1 MNRDELEGRSKSE
14 LIDLIVQQQTRL
26 AQLQARAAELQAQLA
41 QLQLSKRNGEAE
53 TAAALPHV
61 PAGRF
66 PFTLKLI
73 AIAGLVLACG
83 IVVIVAS
90 FRPGARIAAGKA
102 QDYAPGSIT
111 IMQLPAPDR
120 GAQAIPIF
128 LVNDPASGFI
138 ALYARDPGSNCL
150 LAWDETTQRIEDRCS
165 ASRYT
170 RTGDYLAGPSSRGL
184 DRYAVSLSE
193 GGDITV
199 DVSTLQAGPPRP

>member
-1 MNRDELEGRSKSE
+1 MNREELEGRSKSE
-14 LIDLIVQQQTRL
+14 LIDLLVQQQTHL

-53 TAAALPHV
+53 TAALPDI

-66 PFTLKLI
+66 PLTLKLI
-73 AIAGLVLACG
+73 AIAGLALACG

-120 GAQAIPIF
+120 GAQAIPIL
-128 LVNDPASGFI
+128 LVNDLASGFL
-138 ALYARDPGSNCL
+138 ALYARDPGSNTNPPSCGTPCVGFSNIRL
-150 LAWDETTQRIEDRCS
+150 CS
-165 ASRYT
+165 GTERLKRRPARSSTRAS
-170 RTGDYLAGPSSRGL
+170 
-184 DRYAVSLSE
+184 
-193 GGDITV
+193 
-199 DVSTLQAGPPRP
+199 